1 MRRMGHSGRVRA
13 LDALRRLHADTRGGS
28 ASEHVMLVGLVTLL
42 AALTLV
48 AIGPKLVEGYQSTR
62 TQVASPYP

>member
-1 MRRMGHSGRVRA
+1 
-13 LDALRRLHADTRGGS
+13 
-28 ASEHVMLVGLVTLL
+28 MLVGLVTLL

-48 AIGPKLVEGYQSTR
+48 AIGPRLVEGYQSTR